1 MMLVWIFNEEW
12 RQTMTYGPIDF
23 VALEFKGN
31 QFKGE
36 ILPAIMDLVNRDIV
50 RVIDMIVVRKDA
62 DGKVTHQ
69 EMQESDKNVLA
80 VFDPLKAEISGMIQ
94 VEDIEMIGEKLEPNS
109 TGALILFENL
119 WAIQF
124 VKAVENANGRSV
136 MHVRIPHEDV
146 VEVMDKITSEE
157 ARLEAG
163 TPSEAES
170 KPEVVS

>member
-1 MMLVWIFNEEW
+1 MA
-12 RQTMTYGPIDF
+12 YGPVDF

-50 RVIDMIVVRKDA
+50 RIIDMIVVKKDA
-62 DGKVTHQ
+62 DSKVTHQ
-69 EMQESDKNVLA
+69 EMQENYNAVLA

-94 VEDIEMIGEKLEPNS
+94 VEDIEMIGEKLENNC
-109 TGALILFENL
+109 TAAVILFENL
-119 WAIQF
+119 WAVNF

-146 VEVMDKITSEE
+146 VEVMENITSEE
-157 ARLEAG
+157 AKL
-163 TPSEAES
+163 
-170 KPEVVS
+170 KPETKPEAAS

>member
-1 MMLVWIFNEEW
+1 
-12 RQTMTYGPIDF
+12 MTYGPVDF

-36 ILPAIMDLVNRDIV
+36 IFPEIMNLVNNGVV
-50 RVIDMIVVRKDA
+50 RIIDMIVVRKDA

-69 EMQESDKNVLA
+69 EMQETDKAVLA
-80 VFDPLKAEISGMIQ
+80 VFDPLKAEINGMIQ
-94 VEDIEMIGEKLEPNS
+94 VEDIEMIGEKLENNC
-109 TGALILFENL
+109 TAAVILFENL
-119 WAIQF
+119 WAVNF

-146 VEVMDKITSEE
+146 VEVMEKITSEE

-163 TPSEAES
+163 TPSEAEPKS
-170 KPEVVS
+170 EAVS